1 MHIKK
6 IFPNKLRLLLVPL
19 KNTST
24 VTILVL
30 VKVGSKYE
38 TKRIN
43 GISHFLEHLF
53 FKGTKKRPSKI
64 DIGKEFDSIGGEYN
78 AFTSQEYTG
87 FYAKVNFV
95 HSKIALDV
103 LSDMLLNSKFNSEDI
118 DNERNVIIE
127 EINMYQDMPM
137 EYVDTLWH
145 KLLYGD
151 QPAGWDIAGAKTT
164 VGKIGRNDIL
174 NFYKKYYTAGNIVVC
189 VSGNL
194 EAVEKIMIK
203 EKHACALLAR
213 AGADRKG
220 KAGNYKNLVR
230 AISDY
235 FCYDENFSGENR
247 KEKVKILQV
256 QPEIHLKYKKT
267 DQTHLRLGVR
277 GYDMFHKDRFA
288 IKLLSIILG
297 GGMSSRLFLE
307 IRENRGLA
315 YYVYTRAESDSDS
328 GYLVTG
334 AGLDN
339 NKVLSAVEVILAE
352 YRKIKIEAVSTEEFK
367 KAKDYLKGKMSLNL
381 ESSDE
386 WANFTASQ
394 ELLRKEVLS
403 LNDIFAKIER
413 VRLADIQRVANDIF
427 MNNKLNMAIIGPF
440 KDVSKFEQIL
450 KI

>member
-1 MHIKK
+1 MFKK

-24 VTILVL
+24 VTVLILV
-30 VKVGSKYE
+30 KAGSKYE
-38 TKRIN
+38 IKRIN

-53 FKGTKKRPSKI
+53 FKGTKKRPTKL
-64 DIGKEFDSIGGEYN
+64 DIGKEFDQIGGEYN

-87 FYAKVNFV
+87 FYAKVSAA

-103 LSDMLLNSKFNSEDI
+103 LSDMLLNSKFASEDI

-137 EYVDTLWH
+137 EYVDILWH

-151 QPAGWDIAGAKTT
+151 QPAGWDIAGTKES
-164 VGKIGRNDIL
+164 VGKISRNDIL
-174 NFYKKYYTAGNIVVC
+174 NFFRKYYTAGNIVVC

-194 EAVEKIMIK
+194 EAAEKIMAK
-203 EKHACALLAR
+203 EKN
-213 AGADRKG
+213 GS
-220 KAGNYKNLVR
+220 YINLVQ

-235 FCYDENFSGENR
+235 FCYDKNFSGENR
-247 KEKVKILQV
+247 KKKVKILQDK
-256 QPEIHLKYKKT
+256 PEMLLNYKKT
-267 DQTHLRLGVR
+267 DQTHLRLGAR

-297 GGMSSRLFLE
+297 GGMSSRLFIE

-339 NKVLSAVEVILAE
+339 NKVLSAIEVILAE
-352 YRKIKIEAVSTEEFK
+352 YRKIKLEGVSAEEFK

-403 LNDIFAKIER
+403 LNDIFVNIDKVE
-413 VRLADIQRVANDIF
+413 LDDIQRVANDIF

-440 KDVSKFEQIL
+440 KDKSKFEKVF

>member
-1 MHIKK
+1 MFKK
-6 IFPNKLRLLLVPL
+6 TFSNKLRLLLIPL

-24 VTILVL
+24 VTVLVL
-30 VKVGSKYE
+30 IKVGSKYE

-87 FYAKVNFV
+87 FYAKVNFA

-118 DNERNVIIE
+118 DNEKNVIIE

-151 QPAGWDIAGAKTT
+151 QPAGWDIAGTKTS
-164 VGKIGRNDIL
+164 VGKINRNDIL
-174 NFYKKYYTAGNIVVC
+174 NFYKKYYTAGNIVIS

-194 EAVEKIMIK
+194 DAAEKIMAK
-203 EKHACALLAR
+203 GKVACVLPAR
-213 AGADRKG
+213 AGAVGKG

-235 FCYDENFSGENR
+235 FCYDENISGENQ
-247 KEKVKILQV
+247 KEKVKILQSK
-256 QPEIHLKYKKT
+256 PEIFLKYKKT
-267 DQTHLRLGVR
+267 DQTHLRLGVL
-277 GYDMFHKDRFA
+277 GYDMFNKDRFA

-328 GYLVTG
+328 GYLLTG

-352 YRKIKIEAVSTEEFK
+352 YRKIKLEGVSAEEFK
-367 KAKDYLKGKMSLNL
+367 KAKNYLKGKMSLNL

-403 LNDIFAKIER
+403 LNDIFAKIDK
-413 VRLADIQRVANDIF
+413 VRQDDIQRVANDIF
-427 MNNKLNMAIIGPF
+427 TNNKLNMAIIGPF
-440 KDVSKFEQIL
+440 KDVSKFKRIL

>member
-1 MHIKK
+1 MFKK
-6 IFPNKLRLLLVPL
+6 ILQNKLRVLLVPL

-24 VTILVL
+24 VTVLVL

-53 FKGTKKRPSKI
+53 FKGTILRPSKI
-64 DIGKEFDSIGGEYN
+64 DIGREFDRIGGEYN

-87 FYAKVNFV
+87 FYAKVNAA
-95 HSKIALDV
+95 HSKIAVDV
-103 LSDMLLNSKFNSEDI
+103 LSDMLLNSKFDSEDI

-137 EYVDTLWH
+137 EYVDTLWLE
-145 KLLYGD
+145 LLYKD
-151 QPAGWDIAGAKTT
+151 QPAGWDIVGAKDS
-164 VGKIGRNDIL
+164 VGRISRNDIL
-174 NFYKKYYTAGNIVVC
+174 NFYKKYYTAGNIVIC
-189 VSGNL
+189 LSGNL
-194 EAVEKIMIK
+194 DTAHKIISK
-203 EKHACALLAR
+203 EKG
-213 AGADRKG
+213 AGKYNHNNLI
-220 KAGNYKNLVR
+220 KAV
-230 AISDY
+230 ADY
-235 FCYDENFSGENR
+235 FFYPSNALSENS
-247 KEKVKILQV
+247 KKKVKILQNT
-256 QPEIHLKYKKT
+256 PEIHLKYKKT
-267 DQTHLRLGVR
+267 DQTHLRLGAR

-315 YYVYTRAESDSDS
+315 YYIYTRAESDSDS

-339 NKVLSAVEVILAE
+339 NKVLSAVEVILDE
-352 YRKIKIEAVSTEEFK
+352 YRKIKQDGVSVEEFK

-403 LNDIFAKIER
+403 LNDIFVNIDR
-413 VRLADIQRVANDIF
+413 VKLEDIQRVAKDIF
-427 MNNKLNMAIIGPF
+427 TNNKLNMAMIGPF
-440 KDVSKFEQIL
+440 KDVSKFKRIL